1 MHSVLYILASLCV
14 THTVESMA
22 TPHCAGQQGS
32 NGSAPGHQTEQPQH
46 EDEDDDEEEGTEGQ
60 I

>member
-1 MHSVLYILASLCV
+1 MCGTCGWKHGWLL
-14 THTVESMA
+14 T
-22 TPHCAGQQGS
+22 AGQQGS

-46 EDEDDDEEEGTEGQ
+46 EDEDEEEEEEEEEEGTEGQ

>member
-1 MHSVLYILASLCV
+1 M
-14 THTVESMA
+14 VESMV